1 MHTEISMIPLKL
13 QLKNFISYG
22 SCQIIDLAPYHLI
35 CLTGKNGHG
44 KSALLDAITWA
55 IWGQARKVSGSAKPD
70 EKLVRLGQS
79 HMFVTLDFISNNQ
92 TYRVRREFTL
102 QQGKASSYL
111 DFGIVQENGVF
122 KALTDKTMRVTQDKI
137 DHAIGLSYDSFINS
151 VFLRQGQSNEFSKKT
166 PQERKEILASILG
179 LQQYEELRKKAQEK
193 TKLLHSEKERLTFS
207 FKAAQST
214 IQELGNTPQELNA
227 TLALLRT
234 QVEVIQENQTKSIV
248 LQQEIVQ
255 LQQKAMSLQLQEE
268 QRKKN
273 ENEIHHLKNT
283 VSEKIV
289 IWRQCN
295 KQLHVQDDSLIA
307 QLQQELQQHE
317 HLLQE
322 FQSATNQMQELT
334 HRQTLIQQDLAQT
347 LAREQLELHH
357 TQNTYKQRLIQ
368 AESFVKEFENNLKQV
383 VQEQSALEQQ
393 DKALLIEKN
402 NLDTILSPFE
412 TIKKRFEKRKEYYY
426 RYSNKYI
433 SLKASLDDLQK
444 QNHALLTTCPLCE
457 QDVDDQRAQQ
467 IHTLLQKKE
476 CVLQHRVQRLTSIMP
491 RLKKYTAEDYAHVQ
505 QLQTTHEKRISII
518 ERLQEIHNK
527 KIECIKKQ
535 TLAHEQ
541 LQQQKIVT
549 DQYKD
554 ELQKIISIQIPS
566 LEKRCLEHSE
576 LQTLNKTM
584 SEAHIVLAKNT
595 YNAQKHEAS
604 KQRFNNALLM
614 QGSFSHDA
622 LAIMQQERRKQIH
635 DIIQQIKQLQKQKS
649 DIHVS
654 AIPQVQTELS
664 AKQMALLQTQQ
675 LLVHLQKEQENLMHQ
690 RGTLEVRTT
699 LLKTAEQSE
708 QEYSKQLLHLDVE
721 LTDYALLQQALSKE
735 GIQALLIEHALPE
748 LEHEA
753 NNLLAKLTDNQA
765 SLKIESLR
773 DLKTGG
779 TKETLDITISDA
791 AGTRAYELFSGGEAF
806 RIDFALR
813 VALSKLL
820 ARRAGTTLQTLIID
834 EGFGSQDDEGLAN
847 IMEALHRIQDEFAKI
862 IIVSHLP
869 SMKEQFPVNF
879 YINKGADGSTIQVFQ
894 QG

>member
-1 MHTEISMIPLKL
+1 MIPLKL